1 MDLTGDLRLQR
12 FDKWQVGGL
21 ILLLIAGFLGN
32 YFRWTLFFDIDFL
45 FGSIAVWLVVCLY
58 GVRWG
63 TVAGF
68 IAGYCTYVIWHHP
81 YTVITFTLE
90 ALFVGW
96 LFHKRRQPN
105 IVLLDGLFWL
115 LIGMPLVW
123 LFYAIVLHLDPAAA
137 LIILFKQPINGIFN
151 ALVASLMLTHL
162 PIHRWVNRPPAV
174 STLSLEQT
182 LFNLLVTFVSVPTLI
197 LIVLASNQVVADI
210 KNTARLDLM
219 DASRYLTVEVQS
231 WYERRLAVV
240 NGLADL
246 AMSNSMQSNAL
257 QQSADFVSLTFP
269 EFRHIHVLDQTG
281 NRILDIDRAGVASQ
295 VVFKETDDF
304 EQLRRSPQPMLF
316 PVRLLPGNPAVPI
329 ALLGVPMIRN
339 GKLVGAIFS
348 ELDLNDI
355 TTLLT
360 SNVGEQDLRIT
371 LVDQQQTVAASTQP
385 ELIGTPAFNW
395 RQNGRVE
402 PIDPKT
408 YHWLPTTD
416 SPLVLAQWQ
425 KSLFVKESS
434 LEPSIPWS
442 LIIQLSATPQ
452 ARHIERIHT
461 LNMAV
466 LLAVSGLALIAA
478 TLVSRRLVKPLTQL
492 ADITTN
498 LPHKLFEQESI
509 PWLQSQV
516 TELALLVRNFRLM
529 ATSLQQNF
537 REIHHTHEL
546 LIDAQHVARVGSWEL
561 NVLTGDV
568 TWSAEL
574 FQIFGS
580 DPIASTPTYEQ
591 QSQYFAPHDW
601 KHLTQLVDR
610 AIQRGE
616 SYEID
621 LEIIRA
627 DGTSGY
633 VFAKGQPMTHNAAG
647 QVTRLVGIAMDISD
661 RKLTENKLQQ
671 TATQLEA
678 VNKELEAFSYS
689 VSHDL
694 RAPLRHINGFVNA
707 LQQKLA
713 THHALTDSQV
723 VHYLQVIE
731 TSSQKMALLIDGLL
745 TFSRLGRKPIVY
757 SPVSLRELVD
767 EAIVLA
773 QNNPDTTSPVEFVIG
788 ELPTIQGD
796 VTLLQQVLSNLIG
809 NAVKFSRHQPAPRV
823 EIGTLPD
830 GTIFVRDNGVGFDM
844 KYVDKLFG
852 TFQRLHAQTEFEG
865 TGIGLAIV
873 QRIVHRHGGTI
884 WAESQPNQGATF
896 YFTISRSSYSLPG

>member
-182 LFNLLVTFVSVPTLI
+182 LFNLLVTFVSIPTLI

-257 QQSADFVSLTFP
+257 QQSADFVSRTFP

-304 EQLRRSPQPMLF
+304 EQLGRSPQPMLF

-329 ALLGVPMIRN
+329 ALLGVPMIRD

-425 KSLFVKESS
+425 KSLFVKESTLS
-434 LEPSIPWS
+434 PAIPWS

-452 ARHIERIHT
+452 ARQIERIHT
-461 LNMAV
+461 LNLAV

-509 PWLQSQV
+509 PWLQSHV
-516 TELALLVRNFRLM
+516 TELALLSRNFRSM
-529 ATSLQQNF
+529 ASNLQQKF
-537 REIHHTHEL
+537 RELHQTNEL
-546 LIDAQHVARVGSWEL
+546 LLEAQHVAHLGSWEL
-561 NVLTGDV
+561 NVLTGAV
-568 TWSAEL
+568 TWSTEL
-574 FQIFGS
+574 FRIFGF
-580 DPIASTPTYEQ
+580 DPTKPAPTYEQ
-591 QSQYFAPHDW
+591 QSQIFAPDAW
-601 KHLTQLVDR
+601 QHLTQLVDR

-647 QVTRLVGIAMDISD
+647 QVTQLGGIAMDISD

-671 TATQLEA
+671 TATQLEV

-707 LQQKLA
+707 LRQKLA
-713 THHALTDSQV
+713 THHALTDAQV

-745 TFSRLGRKPIVY
+745 TFSRLGRKPIAY

-773 QNNPDTTSPVEFVIG
+773 QNNPDTTSHVDFVTG

-796 VTLLQQVLSNLIG
+796 ATLLQQVLSNLIG

-823 EIGTLPD
+823 EIGTLPE

-844 KYVDKLFG
+844 KYVDKLFD